1 MQELVTL
8 PEHASSPPDFSGVRV
23 NRSLLLCV
31 CFVDRCVS
39 FCPFSFV
46 HCVVCPSIN
55 GFWLPHWSLQNL
67 LKLVVLLNMK

>member
-1 MQELVTL
+1 MMQELLTL
-8 PEHASSPPDFSGVRV
+8 PEHASSPTVFSGVRV

-55 GFWLPHWSLQNL
+55 GF
-67 LKLVVLLNMK
+67 